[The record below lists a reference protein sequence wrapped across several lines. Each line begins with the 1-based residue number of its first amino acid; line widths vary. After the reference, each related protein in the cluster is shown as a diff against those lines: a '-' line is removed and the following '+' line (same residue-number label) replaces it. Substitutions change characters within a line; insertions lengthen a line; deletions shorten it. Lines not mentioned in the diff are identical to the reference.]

1 MEMTDVDPRNPKVP
15 CAVEGCRQYA
25 VHGQALCQT
34 HLRFGQSTCI
44 REGCNRR
51 VLRRYTV
58 CAKHL
63 NEEDGVLSLRDL
75 AEDLRSHPQGAA
87 ERLDRELVMLDR
99 LRGHLLE
106 AYTSQRK
113 QRSDRAMTVN
123 NFVRGWLRATE
134 VAINVTKAQWV
145 VEGASHAG
153 TIELQRVLREL
164 GLSGGDAETRRAEP
178 VPEEQLRLLPSGM
191 DPGPDSV

>member
-1 MEMTDVDPRNPKVP
+1 MSQSPKVP
-15 CAVEGCRQYA
+15 CSVEGCRQYA
-25 VHGQALCQT
+25 VHGGTLCPT
-34 HLRFGQSTCI
+34 HSRYGESTCI

-51 VLRRYTV
+51 VLRGYTV

-63 NEEDGVLSLRDL
+63 GEEDALSFLGELGQDL
-75 AEDLRSHPQGAA
+75 VSHPEGAA

-106 AYTSQRK
+106 AYAAQRK
-113 QRSDRAMTVN
+113 QHMDRGMGIGR
-123 NFVRGWLRATE
+123 FVREWLRATE
-134 VAINVTKAQWV
+134 VAINATKVQWV

-164 GLSGGDAETRRAEP
+164 GLAPGRAEARRGEP
-178 VPEEQLRLLPSGM
+178 VPEGQLRLLPSGV
-191 DPGPDSV
+191 DPGPDGA